1 MEHEVHEEM
10 YIELEE
16 FGGID
21 SGNEVFQVFADAFE
35 GKVNE
40 CREEGACW
48 WRQAYSVG
56 AR

>member
-1 MEHEVHEEM
+1 MEHEVHEET

-21 SGNEVFQVFADAFE
+21 SGNEVFQVFANPFE
-35 GKVNE
+35 IKAGE
-40 CREEGACW
+40 CGED
-48 WRQAYSVG
+48 S